1 MEDGATAAM
10 SSVSSPLSSPRS
22 SQLSSPLSSA
32 GSRSPTPPVDYPSPN
47 SCNESEIGA
56 LSEAVKR
63 SAPRREG
70 DEPPP
75 KRQKIVKWKG
85 EEKTTEYLNLPALN
99 ESCDE
104 ADHKIEDAKLRKLT
118 EVLRSKRKIV
128 VIAGAGISVSAGS
141 MPLPSNFTMGRN
153 TNLSVVPDFRSSTGL
168 FTTLRGQHKL
178 KSSGKELFDASVYK
192 DDRAT
197 SSFHDMVRELSHRTK
212 QAKPTPFHHMLATLA
227 EEGRLLRLYSQN
239 VDGIDT
245 SLEPLK
251 TNVPL
256 NTKGPWPKTIQLHG
270 GLEKMVCTKCKSC
283 LDFDG
288 ALFEGSEPPDCP
300 VCTERDTVRVAGGL
314 RSHGIGRLRP
324 RMVLYNEFNPDGDAI
339 GAVSEADLKTKP
351 DAVIVVG
358 TTLKIPGTR
367 RLAREMCQL
376 ARDRRGGFTAW
387 INLDQPPSGVD
398 LKDCWDM
405 VVTAECDDIARYV
418 GLPQWNDKD
427 CGEYKM
433 VEGQKEDAKGLVG
446 VVVDSK
452 PVDVVKNQGILTPTD
467 SPRHQSPTPLVNTA
481 KMKQPKLFFDP
492 DKKVELT
499 KAGKPKKK
507 PGRKVAPKD
516 GAKDGRKP
524 LPNSKPKNIIT
535 NAFTAT
541 KSKTA
546 VSKPAKS
553 VTPDLKMPN
562 VAPGTPMG
570 VVSPFDARTNIDIR
584 AKSVTPVVEIPNY
597 KSSAISPA
605 YDRQETISPKGKLPH
620 GMEDLLS

>member
-1 MEDGATAAM
+1 
-10 SSVSSPLSSPRS
+10 
-22 SQLSSPLSSA
+22 
-32 GSRSPTPPVDYPSPN
+32 
-47 SCNESEIGA
+47 
-56 LSEAVKR
+56 
-63 SAPRREG
+63 
-70 DEPPP
+70 
-75 KRQKIVKWKG
+75 
-85 EEKTTEYLNLPALN
+85 
-99 ESCDE
+99 
-104 ADHKIEDAKLRKLT
+104 
-118 EVLRSKRKIV
+118 
-128 VIAGAGISVSAGS
+128 
-141 MPLPSNFTMGRN
+141 
-153 TNLSVVPDFRSSTGL
+153 
-168 FTTLRGQHKL
+168 L
-178 KSSGKELFDASVYK
+178 KSSGKDLFDASVYK

-245 SLEPLK
+245 ALEPLK

-283 LDFDG
+283 LDFDA

-300 VCTERDTVRVAGGL
+300 VCTERDMLRVAGGL

-358 TTLKIPGTR
+358 TTLAIPGTR
-367 RLAREMCQL
+367 RLAREMCKL

-387 INLDQPPSGVD
+387 INLDQPPSNIE

-427 CGEYKM
+427 CGDYKM
-433 VEGQKEDAKGLVG
+433 IDGQKPDAKGLVG
-446 VVVDSK
+446 VVVNTK
-452 PVDVVKNQGILTPTD
+452 PVDVMKKQGILTPTD
-467 SPRHQSPTPLVNTA
+467 SPRHQSPTPLVNMA
-481 KMKQPKLFFDP
+481 KMKQPKLSFGP
-492 DKKVELT
+492 EKNIELT

-507 PGRKVAPKD
+507 PGRKVVPND
-516 GAKDGRKP
+516 GANGGRKP
-524 LPNSKPKNIIT
+524 LPNSKPKNAIT

-546 VSKPAKS
+546 IANPSKSAI
-553 VTPDLKMPN
+553 PDTKLQN
-562 VAPGTPMG
+562 TTSGIPMG
-570 VVSPFDARTNIDIR
+570 PVSPFDARTNVDMT
-584 AKSVTPVVEIPNY
+584 AKSASPVVEIPIY
-597 KSSAISPA
+597 RSAPSSPT
-605 YDRQETISPKGKLPH
+605 YDRKETISPKGALPR

>member
-1 MEDGATAAM
+1 
-10 SSVSSPLSSPRS
+10 
-22 SQLSSPLSSA
+22 
-32 GSRSPTPPVDYPSPN
+32 
-47 SCNESEIGA
+47 
-56 LSEAVKR
+56 
-63 SAPRREG
+63 
-70 DEPPP
+70 
-75 KRQKIVKWKG
+75 
-85 EEKTTEYLNLPALN
+85 
-99 ESCDE
+99 
-104 ADHKIEDAKLRKLT
+104 
-118 EVLRSKRKIV
+118 
-128 VIAGAGISVSAGS
+128 
-141 MPLPSNFTMGRN
+141 
-153 TNLSVVPDFRSSTGL
+153 
-168 FTTLRGQHKL
+168 
-178 KSSGKELFDASVYK
+178 VYK

-270 GLEKMVCTKCKSC
+270 GLEKMVCTKCKTC
-283 LDFDG
+283 LDFDA

-300 VCTERDTVRVAGGL
+300 VCTERDMIRVAGGL

-339 GAVSEADLKTKP
+339 GMVSEADLKTKP

-387 INLDQPPSGVD
+387 INLDQPPSGAD

-427 CGEYKM
+427 CGEYKTIQ
-433 VEGQKEDAKGLVG
+433 GSKEEAKGLIG
-446 VVVDSK
+446 VVVDTK
-452 PVDVVKNQGILTPTD
+452 PVDVVNNQGILTPTD
-467 SPRHQSPTPLVNTA
+467 SPRHQSPLPLSNMA
-481 KMKQPKLFFDP
+481 KMKQPKLFFGP
-492 DKKVELT
+492 EKKSELT

-507 PGRKVAPKD
+507 PGRKAVPKD
-516 GAKDGRKP
+516 GAKGGRKP
-524 LPNSKPKNIIT
+524 LPNSKPKNAIT

-541 KSKTA
+541 KSKVA
-546 VSKPAKS
+546 VDKPAKS
-553 VTPDLKMPN
+553 SPPDTKIPI
-562 VAPGTPMG
+562 AGAGIPMG
-570 VVSPFDARTNIDIR
+570 PVSPFDARTNNDIA
-584 AKSVTPVVEIPNY
+584 AKATSPVVEIPNY
-597 KSSAISPA
+597 RSTPSSPT
-605 YDRQETISPKGKLPH
+605 YDRQETISPKGSLPR
-620 GMEDLLS
+620 GMADLLS